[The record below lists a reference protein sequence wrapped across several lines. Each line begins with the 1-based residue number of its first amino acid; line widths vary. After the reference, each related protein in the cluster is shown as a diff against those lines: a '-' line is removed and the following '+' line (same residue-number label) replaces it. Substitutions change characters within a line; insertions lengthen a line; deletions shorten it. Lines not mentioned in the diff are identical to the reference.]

1 MQQVT
6 ATPGPLR
13 DLQRKQ
19 KSQVASVATVPT
31 EPARTKYLSND
42 NNEKSDFPISSA
54 TSLNSTLFI
63 STTSTSNDPAAPL
76 VIEKNNSSN
85 NALCTP
91 HFKMLCGGCADRKDR
106 SKTEKVPGVLRG
118 RPHKNFRYFNSNCTL
133 PCRRCNKNH
142 SGQGL
147 FCTELIS
154 ATQQSLFNTTIAHCQ
169 GGTEV
174 DWELYVASETKRN
187 ECECEC
193 ECECE

>member
-106 SKTEKVPGVLRG
+106 SKTVSQTSLHICWRIIMFE
-118 RPHKNFRYFNSNCTL
+118 FN
-133 PCRRCNKNH
+133 K
-142 SGQGL
+142 
-147 FCTELIS
+147 
-154 ATQQSLFNTTIAHCQ
+154 
-169 GGTEV
+169 
-174 DWELYVASETKRN
+174 DETRSQFPQFAN
-187 ECECEC
+187 
-193 ECECE
+193 